1 MPSYFVEVW
10 SLLGVKQNLR
20 QAQIGLLYSRLSS
33 LHCLFHMVV
42 STPSPP
48 PNSTSRKKQSSSG
61 EVKAVG
67 HSTDSYIAPFNGIRI
82 PEQRKFLLVEYR
94 IREIVAL
101 QLWNLEYS
109 SRNPESHQRL
119 QSRIHVPL
127 TKTGIHYVESGIH
140 SVESR
145 IQDCP

>member
-1 MPSYFVEVW
+1 MVSFRGQTKPEPSSDWATFFPTVI
-10 SLLGVKQNLR
+10 L
-20 QAQIGLLYSRLSS
+20 ALSIS
-33 LHCLFHMVV
+33 YGGKH
-42 STPSPP
+42 PP
-48 PNSTSRKKQSSSG
+48 PPPTSTSRKKKSSSG

-109 SRNPESHQRL
+109 SRNPESPQRL

>member
-10 SLLGVKQNLR
+10 SLLGVKQNLS

-42 STPSPP
+42 SPP
-48 PNSTSRKKQSSSG
+48 PPPTSTSRKKQSSSG

-109 SRNPESHQRL
+109 SRNPESPQRL

>member
-1 MPSYFVEVW
+1 MVSFRGQTKPEPSSDWATLFPTVILAL
-10 SLLGVKQNLR
+10 SLSYGGK
-20 QAQIGLLYSRLSS
+20 
-33 LHCLFHMVV
+33 H
-42 STPSPP
+42 PP
-48 PNSTSRKKQSSSG
+48 PPTSTSRKKKSSSG

-109 SRNPESHQRL
+109 SRNPESPQRL

>member
-10 SLLGVKQNLR
+10 SPLGVKQNLS
-20 QAQIGLLYSRLSS
+20 QAQIGLLYFRLSS
-33 LHCLFHMVV
+33 PCIV
-42 STPSPP
+42 SFIWWYPP
-48 PNSTSRKKQSSSG
+48 PALTSGKKQSSAG

-94 IREIVAL
+94 MREIVAL

-109 SRNPESHQRL
+109 SRNPESH
-119 QSRIHVPL
+119 
-127 TKTGIHYVESGIH
+127 
-140 SVESR
+140 
-145 IQDCP
+145 